1 MVSRALSSGAAV
13 MRDSFYRLWALA
25 LATSVMALGWLVA
38 GAHAEDRATFTV
50 ILENDAFGPT
60 EIKVP
65 AGAAFILK
73 VVNNE
78 KSGVEIEAKDLKIEK
93 VAAAGTEIVAR
104 VKALKQG
111 KYLLVNEYKEDTVKA
126 YIVAE

>member
-1 MVSRALSSGAAV
+1 VEAAV
-13 MRDSFYRLWALA
+13 MRDSLYRLRALV
-25 LATSVMALGWLVA
+25 LATSVLAPGWLVA
-38 GAHAEDRATFTV
+38 GAHAEDGATFTV
-50 ILENDAFGPT
+50 ILENDAFSPT

-65 AGAAFILK
+65 AGVAFMLK

-93 VAAAGTEIVAR
+93 VAAAGTEIIAR
-104 VKALKQG
+104 VKALKSG

-126 YIVAE
+126 YIVVE

>member
-1 MVSRALSSGAAV
+1 
-13 MRDSFYRLWALA
+13 
-25 LATSVMALGWLVA
+25 
-38 GAHAEDRATFTV
+38 
-50 ILENDAFGPT
+50 
-60 EIKVP
+60 VP
-65 AGAAFILK
+65 AGAAFMLK

-93 VAAAGTEIVAR
+93 VAAAGTEIIAR
-104 VKALKQG
+104 VKPIKPG